1 MAAEVRVPIRWRDVD
16 AYGHVNN
23 AVFLTYLEEARDRLV
38 GSLFGDRSWDFVVA
52 RVAIDY
58 RAELNQDDREAL
70 VSCRVTGYGTSSV
83 RTAEEVR
90 KADGT
95 LAAEAE
101 SVVVPRDPQ
110 SGRSR
115 PLDEDERTVLHR
127 AIAAEEAPTSGRAP
141 GGRGRSGPGTS
152 RSRPTSG

>member
-1 MAAEVRVPIRWRDVD
+1 MATEVRIPIRWRDVD
-16 AYGHVNN
+16 DYGHVNN

-38 GSLFGDRSWDFVVA
+38 SSLFGERSWDFVIV

-58 RAELNQDDREAL
+58 RSELNQADGEAL
-70 VSCRVTGYGTSSV
+70 VSCRVTGFGRSSV

-90 KADGT
+90 TTDGS

-101 SVVVPRDPQ
+101 SVVVPRDPS

-115 PLDEDERTVLHR
+115 PLTDEERSNL
-127 AIAAEEAPTSGRAP
+127 AASAEDV
-141 GGRGRSGPGTS
+141 
-152 RSRPTSG
+152 